1 MQSRTENRRQRVN
14 KRQPITLNKVFDEIE
29 YWIIRLLLLGLLL
42 IAAYDLLVSKVR
54 MSHSS
59 FIGQTSVQIR

>member
-1 MQSRTENRRQRVN
+1 MQSRTDKRRERVN
-14 KRQPITLNKVFDEIE
+14 KRQAIILNKVFDEIE

-54 MSHSS
+54 MSHFSS
-59 FIGQTSVQIR
+59 NGSASVQIR